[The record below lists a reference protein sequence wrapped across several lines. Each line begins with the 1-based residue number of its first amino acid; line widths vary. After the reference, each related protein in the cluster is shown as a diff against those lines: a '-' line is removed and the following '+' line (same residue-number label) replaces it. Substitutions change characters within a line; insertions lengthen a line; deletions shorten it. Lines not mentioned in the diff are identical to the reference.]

1 MDPSDDPYSSSWARI
16 APALL
21 FAAATL
27 VLAALASEA
36 RRLPAAPEA
45 EVRGTGESAATGV
58 FAW

>member
-1 MDPSDDPYSSSWARI
+1 MNPSDDPYSSPWARI

-36 RRLPAAPEA
+36 RRPAVDAGVRAPGEA
-45 EVRGTGESAATGV
+45 LACLEYK
-58 FAW
+58 